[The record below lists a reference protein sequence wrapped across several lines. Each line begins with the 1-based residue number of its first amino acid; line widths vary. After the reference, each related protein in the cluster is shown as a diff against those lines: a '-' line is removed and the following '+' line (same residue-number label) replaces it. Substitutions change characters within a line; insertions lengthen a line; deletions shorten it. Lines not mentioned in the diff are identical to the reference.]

1 MRPVDSAR
9 LLLLSA
15 LWGGSFIVIRIA
27 APVLG
32 PILLV
37 GLRVLVAGLALLAY
51 AAATSAR
58 LELRRYWRQYLAI
71 GALNS
76 AIPFLLISTAELHL
90 PASLAAILNATSPLF
105 GALIAAGWIRDPLT
119 PRKLAGILLGIAGVG
134 VLAGWSP
141 LALSATVAASIALS
155 LLGAAFYGL
164 ASVYTKARVAAAPAL
179 GMATGSQLGAALLL
193 APLLPFSLPPAW
205 PPVQVVLG
213 VFALGL
219 LCTALAY
226 VLYFRLIADIGPV
239 RALTVTLLIPL
250 FGVVWAALLLG
261 EPLSAGA
268 LCGCA
273 LILAGMALAHG
284 LRAPRCARAAQ

>member
-1 MRPVDSAR
+1 MRPVDWAR

-15 LWGGSFIVIRIA
+15 LWGGSFILIRIA

-51 AAATSAR
+51 AVATGAR

-105 GALIAAGWIRDPLT
+105 GALIAAGWVRDPLT

-134 VLAGWSP
+134 VLAGWNP

-155 LLGAAFYGL
+155 LLGAAFNGL

-193 APLLPFSLPPAW
+193 SPLLPLSLPPAW
-205 PPVQVVLG
+205 PPVQVVLS
-213 VFALGL
+213 VLTLAL

-261 EPLSAGA
+261 EPASAGA

-284 LRAPRCARAAQ
+284 PRAPRSSQAAE